1 MSAIR
6 QRTSGP
12 VAAGWDQLFSLAKKE
27 ADDRLVLERELRRW
41 CDAHGADA
49 ALYAEIEGASRRL
62 VSSGKTAFPERL
74 PADGE
79 AHGWARVELPQAQL
93 LVAIPGRA
101 SGATSSERAS
111 GATVPGHASGATA
124 SPDPSG
130 SDLAEEEAL
139 LLLAAGARISG
150 LKRQIQQQEF
160 QANFRGVELEAL
172 YDVGLAIASTLD
184 LEELCEEALLRAV
197 SLLDARRGA
206 LYLLEGGS
214 YRLTSR
220 FGGEA
225 LDELPAED
233 NDAASLAKGV
243 APEGWLPGARHL
255 LAVPVEIEGDAR
267 GVLIVADKESRRG
280 VGPFPVTDRRTLLLF
295 ANQAAIALE
304 NAKLHK
310 LALEKERLEREMEL
324 AAEIQQQLLP
334 KIMPKIP
341 GYEVIGW
348 NRPARQAG
356 GDYFDFHG
364 LGDGGWG
371 LVVGDVVGKGVPA
384 AILVSTLHSALHVL
398 LDQMEVGPP
407 LIERLNRHIFE
418 SSSAN
423 KFITMLLAALDTE
436 SGRLAYLNAGHNP
449 GLLVRAEGDVEQL
462 ASAGLPLGLMAQG
475 QFGIKTLEISRGD
488 LVCIYSDGITE
499 CEAPDEEEYGLE
511 RLIDLLTEQREQ
523 PLAEILHRIDQ
534 AVTDYAQGQPQG
546 DDQTVILLRS
556 CVAW

>member
-6 QRTSGP
+6 QQITDP
-12 VAAGWDQLFSLAKKE
+12 AAAGWEKLFSTAKKE
-27 ADDRLVLERELRRW
+27 VDDRQILQRQLARW
-41 CDAHGADA
+41 CEEQGVDA
-49 ALYAEIEGASRRL
+49 ALYTEANGNGGKLIEIGTTR
-62 VSSGKTAFPERL
+62 FPAQL
-74 PADGE
+74 PAAGDGDS
-79 AHGWARVELPQAQL
+79 WARVELPEAQL
-93 LVAIPGRA
+93 LHTGTADLGLDPKSRA
-101 SGATSSERAS
+101 TE
-111 GATVPGHASGATA
+111 
-124 SPDPSG
+124 D
-130 SDLAEEEAL
+130 AL
-139 LLLAAGARISG
+139 LLLAAGARISS
-150 LKRQIQQQEF
+150 LKRQIQEQEF
-160 QANFRGVELEAL
+160 QAAFRGVELEAL

-206 LYLLEGGS
+206 LYLLDAGS

-225 LDELPAED
+225 LDELPAADE
-233 NDAASLAKGV
+233 DAASLAAGE
-243 APEGWLPGARHL
+243 APEGWIPGARHL

-267 GVLIVADKESRRG
+267 GVLIVADKESRHG
-280 VGPFPVTDRRTLLLF
+280 VGPFPPTDRRTLLLF

-334 KIMPKIP
+334 KVMPQIP

-356 GDYFDFHG
+356 GDYFDFRG
-364 LGDGGWG
+364 LGNGGWG

-423 KFITMLLAALDTE
+423 KFITMLLAALDTQDD
-436 SGRLAYLNAGHNP
+436 RLAYLNAGHNP
-449 GLLVRAEGDVEQL
+449 GLLVRASGEVVQM
-462 ASAGLPLGLMAQG
+462 ASAGLPLGLLPQG
-475 QFGIKTLEISRGD
+475 QFGVSTLTLNPGD

-499 CEAPDEEEYGLE
+499 CESPDEEEFGQE
-511 RLIDLLTEQREQ
+511 RLTQL
-523 PLAEILHRIDQ
+523 LAEQGQRPLSAILNHIDS
-534 AVTDYAQGQPQG
+534 AVTEFAQGQPQG
-546 DDQTVILLRS
+546 DDQTVILLRR
-556 CVAW
+556 APAE

>member
-1 MSAIR
+1 MSAAR
-6 QRTSGP
+6 QQTSDP
-12 VAAGWDQLFSLAKKE
+12 AAGWEALFSLARKE
-27 ADDRLVLERELRRW
+27 ADDRKVLERQLERW
-41 CDAHGADA
+41 CDARGADA
-49 ALYAEIEGASRRL
+49 ALYTEIDGNSRKLIETGATR
-62 VSSGKTAFPERL
+62 FPEEL
-74 PADGE
+74 PAADDDG
-79 AHGWARVELPQAQL
+79 AWTLVELPQAQL
-93 LVAIPGRA
+93 LHTAQPG
-101 SGATSSERAS
+101 
-111 GATVPGHASGATA
+111 PG
-124 SPDPSG
+124 P
-130 SDLAEEEAL
+130 AEDTL

-150 LKRQIQQQEF
+150 LKRQIQEQEF
-160 QANFRGVELEAL
+160 QAAFRGVELEAL

-206 LYLLEGGS
+206 LYLLDSGS

-225 LDELPAED
+225 LDQLPAED
-233 NDAASLAKGV
+233 NHVTSLAAGE

-334 KIMPKIP
+334 KVMPKIP

-356 GDYFDFHG
+356 GDYFDFQG
-364 LGDGGWG
+364 LGNGGWG
-371 LVVGDVVGKGVPA
+371 LVVGDVVGKGLPA
-384 AILVSTLHSALHVL
+384 ALLVSTLHSALRVL

-407 LIERLNRHIFE
+407 LIEKLNRHIFE

-436 SGRLAYLNAGHNP
+436 GGRLAYLNAGHNP
-449 GLLVRAEGDVEQL
+449 GLLVRAEGEVEQL

-475 QFGIKTLEISRGD
+475 QFGVRTLELAHGD

-499 CEAPDEEEYGLE
+499 CEAPDEEEFGLE
-511 RLIDLLTEQREQ
+511 RLIDLLEQQREQ

-534 AVTDYAQGQPQG
+534 AVTDFAQDQPQG
-546 DDQTVILLRS
+546 DDQTVILLRR
-556 CVAW
+556 C

>member
-1 MSAIR
+1 MSAAG
-6 QRTSGP
+6 QQTSDP
-12 VAAGWDQLFSLAKKE
+12 TSAGWEKLFSLAKKE
-27 ADDRLVLERELRRW
+27 ADDRQVLARALERW
-41 CDAHGADA
+41 CAAHAADA
-49 ALYAEIEGASRRL
+49 ALYTELDGARRKL
-62 VSSGKTAFPERL
+62 VESGATQFPEEL
-74 PADGE
+74 PAATGE
-79 AHGWARVELPQAQL
+79 HGWGRVELPRAQL
-93 LVAIPGRA
+93 LH
-101 SGATSSERAS
+101 TSSL
-111 GATVPGHASGATA
+111 
-124 SPDPSG
+124 
-130 SDLAEEEAL
+130 DLATEDDAL
-139 LLLAAGARISG
+139 LLLAAGARISD
-150 LKRQIQQQEF
+150 LKRRILAQTF

-206 LYLLEGGS
+206 LYLLEGKS

-225 LDELPAED
+225 MVELPADDVDMAGLTAGE
-233 NDAASLAKGV
+233 
-243 APEGWLPGARHL
+243 APEGWLPGARYL
-255 LAVPVEIEGDAR
+255 LAVPVEIENDAR

-280 VGPFPVTDRRTLLLF
+280 VGPFPSTDRRTLSLF

-334 KIMPKIP
+334 KVMPKIP

-356 GDYFDFHG
+356 GDYFDFQG
-364 LGDGGWG
+364 LGNGGWG

-384 AILVSTLHSALHVL
+384 ALLVSTLHSALRVL
-398 LDQMEVGPP
+398 LDQMEIGPP

-418 SSSAN
+418 SSSSN
-423 KFITMLLAALDTE
+423 KFITMLLAALDTKGG
-436 SGRLAYLNAGHNP
+436 SLAYLNAGHNP
-449 GLLVRAEGDVEQL
+449 GLVIRADGDIDQL

-475 QFGIKTLEISRGD
+475 RFGYRTVGLEHGD

-499 CEAPDEEEYGLE
+499 CEAPDEEEFGLE
-511 RLIDLLTEQREQ
+511 RLICLLVEQREQ
-523 PLAEILHRIDQ
+523 PLVEILHRIDQ
-534 AVTDYAQGQPQG
+534 AVTDFAQDQPQG
-546 DDQTVILLRS
+546 DDQTVILLRR
-556 CVAW
+556 C

>member
-1 MSAIR
+1 MSVR
-6 QRTSGP
+6 QQTSDP
-12 VAAGWDQLFSLAKKE
+12 AAGWESLFSLAKKE
-27 ADDRLVLERELRRW
+27 VDDRHVLERQLERW
-41 CDAHGADA
+41 CDARGADA
-49 ALYAEIEGASRRL
+49 ALYTGVDGAGRKLIEIGATR
-62 VSSGKTAFPERL
+62 FPDEL
-74 PADGE
+74 PAADDGG
-79 AHGWARVELPQAQL
+79 GWTRVELPQAQL
-93 LVAIPGRA
+93 LHTAGEES
-101 SGATSSERAS
+101 SGLEPA
-111 GATVPGHASGATA
+111 
-124 SPDPSG
+124 
-130 SDLAEEEAL
+130 AEDTL
-139 LLLAAGARISG
+139 ILLAAGARISG
-150 LKRQIQQQEF
+150 LKRQIQEQEF
-160 QANFRGVELEAL
+160 QAAFRGVELEAL

-184 LEELCEEALLRAV
+184 LEELCEEALIRAV

-206 LYLLEGGS
+206 LYLLEGDS

-225 LDELPAED
+225 PDELPAGD
-233 NDAASLAKGV
+233 NDTATLAAGE

-280 VGPFPVTDRRTLLLF
+280 VGPFPATDRRTLLLF

-334 KIMPKIP
+334 KVMPKIP

-356 GDYFDFHG
+356 GDYFDFRG

-436 SGRLAYLNAGHNP
+436 GDRLAYINAGHNP
-449 GLLVRAEGDVEQL
+449 GLLVQAGGEVVQMV
-462 ASAGLPLGLMAQG
+462 SAGLPLGLMLQG
-475 QFGIKTLEISRGD
+475 QFGVSTLDLAPGD

-499 CEAPDEEEYGLE
+499 CEAPDEEEFGLE
-511 RLIDLLTEQREQ
+511 RLTGLLVDQGQRSL
-523 PLAEILHRIDQ
+523 PEILSRIDK
-534 AVTDYAQGQPQG
+534 AVTEYAEDQPQG
-546 DDQTVILLRS
+546 DDQTVILLRR
-556 CVAW
+556 CWPRGA

>member
-1 MSAIR
+1 MSAAR
-6 QRTSGP
+6 QQTSEP
-12 VAAGWDQLFSLAKKE
+12 AAGWETLFSLARRE
-27 ADDRLVLERELRRW
+27 ADDRKVLERQLERW
-41 CDAHGADA
+41 CAARGADA
-49 ALYAEIEGASRRL
+49 ALYTAVDGNGRKLIEIGATR
-62 VSSGKTAFPERL
+62 FPEEL
-74 PADGE
+74 PADDDG
-79 AHGWARVELPQAQL
+79 AWTRVELPQAQL
-93 LVAIPGRA
+93 LHTAQPGPDRA
-101 SGATSSERAS
+101 EDT
-111 GATVPGHASGATA
+111 
-124 SPDPSG
+124 
-130 SDLAEEEAL
+130 L

-150 LKRQIQQQEF
+150 LKRQIQEQEF
-160 QANFRGVELEAL
+160 QAAFRGVELEAL

-206 LYLLEGGS
+206 LYLLDSGS

-225 LDELPAED
+225 LDRLPAED
-233 NDAASLAKGV
+233 NHVTSLAAGE

-280 VGPFPVTDRRTLLLF
+280 VGPFPATDRRTLLLF

-334 KIMPKIP
+334 KVMPKIP

-356 GDYFDFHG
+356 GDYFDFQG
-364 LGDGGWG
+364 LGNGGWG
-371 LVVGDVVGKGVPA
+371 LVVGDVVGKGLPA
-384 AILVSTLHSALHVL
+384 ALLVSTLHSALRVL
-398 LDQMEVGPP
+398 LDQMEVGPR
-407 LIERLNRHIFE
+407 LIEKLNRHIFE

-436 SGRLAYLNAGHNP
+436 GGRLAYLNAGHNP
-449 GLLVRAEGDVEQL
+449 GLLVRAEGEVEQL
-462 ASAGLPLGLMAQG
+462 ASAGLPLGLMAQSH
-475 QFGIKTLEISRGD
+475 FGVRTLELAHGD

-499 CEAPDEEEYGLE
+499 CEAPDEEEFGLE
-511 RLIDLLTEQREQ
+511 RLIDLLEQQREQ

-534 AVTDYAQGQPQG
+534 AVTDFAQDQPQG
-546 DDQTVILLRS
+546 DDQTVILLRR
-556 CVAW
+556 C

>member
-1 MSAIR
+1 ML
-6 QRTSGP
+6 
-12 VAAGWDQLFSLAKKE
+12 D
-27 ADDRLVLERELRRW
+27 RELRRW
-41 CDAHGADA
+41 CEAHGADA
-49 ALYAEIEGASRRL
+49 ALYTEIDGVRRRL
-62 VSSGKTAFPERL
+62 LSVGRTPFPEQL
-74 PADGE
+74 TGTEDS
-79 AHGWARVELPQAQL
+79 GWARIELPFAQL
-93 LVAIPGRA
+93 LH
-101 SGATSSERAS
+101 TSKA
-111 GATVPGHASGATA
+111 GV
-124 SPDPSG
+124 
-130 SDLAEEEAL
+130 AEEAAL
-139 LLLAAGARISG
+139 LLLAAGARISE
-150 LKRQIQQQEF
+150 LKRQIQEQRF
-160 QANFRGVELEAL
+160 QAKFRGVELEAL

-184 LEELCEEALLRAV
+184 LEELCEEALIRAV

-206 LYLLEGGS
+206 LYLLDGGS

-225 LDELPAED
+225 LVELPAEE
-233 NDAASLAKGV
+233 NDVAGLAAGE

-267 GVLIVADKESRRG
+267 GVLIVADKESRYG
-280 VGPFPVTDRRTLLLF
+280 VGPFPVTDRRTLSLF

-324 AAEIQQQLLP
+324 AADIQKQLLP
-334 KIMPKIP
+334 KVMPIIP

-356 GDYFDFHG
+356 GDYYDFRS
-364 LGDGGWG
+364 LDNGGWG

-423 KFITMLLAALDTE
+423 KFITMLLAALDTQ
-436 SGRLAYLNAGHNP
+436 GNRLAYLNAGHNP
-449 GLLVRAEGDVEQL
+449 GLLVRAGGEIVQME
-462 ASAGLPLGLMAQG
+462 SAGLPLGLMLTG
-475 QFGIKTLEISRGD
+475 QFGASSLDLDPGD

-499 CEAPDEEEYGLE
+499 CEAPDEEEFGLE
-511 RLIDLLTEQREQ
+511 RLTGLIADQGQR
-523 PLAEILHRIDQ
+523 PLSEILHRIDT
-534 AVTDYAQGQPQG
+534 AVTDFAQGLPQG
-546 DDQTVILLRS
+546 DDQTVILLRR
-556 CVAW
+556 C

>member
-1 MSAIR
+1 MK
-6 QRTSGP
+6 
-12 VAAGWDQLFSLAKKE
+12 VATGWEKLFSLAKKE
-27 ADDRLVLERELRRW
+27 ADDRRVLERKLERW
-41 CDAHGADA
+41 CAKHTADA
-49 ALYAEIEGASRRL
+49 ALYTELDG
-62 VSSGKTAFPERL
+62 VSSKLIEIGSTRFPEEL
-74 PADGE
+74 SAASDEDG
-79 AHGWARVELPQAQL
+79 WRRVELPKAQL
-93 LVAIPGRA
+93 LHVSRPDL
-101 SGATSSERAS
+101 SHPDLS
-111 GATVPGHASGATA
+111 
-124 SPDPSG
+124 SPDLKT
-130 SDLAEEEAL
+130 DDAL

-150 LKRQIQQQEF
+150 LKRQIQEQKF

-225 LDELPAED
+225 MVELPAED
-233 NDAASLAKGV
+233 SDVAGLANGE
-243 APEGWLPGARHL
+243 APEGWIPGARHL

-280 VGPFPVTDRRTLLLF
+280 VGPFPPTDRRTLSLF

-334 KIMPKIP
+334 KVMPKIP

-356 GDYFDFHG
+356 GDYYDFQD
-364 LGDGGWG
+364 LGNGGWG

-384 AILVSTLHSALHVL
+384 ALLVSTLHSALRVL
-398 LDQMEVGPP
+398 LDQMDIGPP

-418 SSSAN
+418 SSSSN
-423 KFITMLLAALDTE
+423 KFITMLLAALDTDG
-436 SGRLAYLNAGHNP
+436 GRLAYLNAGHNP
-449 GLLVRAEGDVEQL
+449 GLVVRAAGEVDQL
-462 ASAGLPLGLMAQG
+462 ASAGLPLGLMSQG
-475 QFGIKTLEISRGD
+475 AFGCRTVPLEHKD

-499 CEAPDEEEYGLE
+499 CEAPDEEEFGLE
-511 RLIDLLTEQREQ
+511 RLIDLLTEQREK

-534 AVTDYAQGQPQG
+534 AVTDFAQDQPQG
-546 DDQTVILLRS
+546 DDQTVILLRR
-556 CVAW
+556 C

>member
-6 QRTSGP
+6 QQTSDA
-12 VAAGWDQLFSLAKKE
+12 AAGWETLFSLARKE
-27 ADDRLVLERELRRW
+27 ADDRQVLERQLERW
-41 CDAHGADA
+41 CDARGVDA
-49 ALYAEIEGASRRL
+49 ALYTEIDGAGRKLIEIGATR
-62 VSSGKTAFPERL
+62 FPKEL
-74 PADGE
+74 PADE
-79 AHGWARVELPQAQL
+79 VDGWTRVELPQAL
-93 LVAIPGRA
+93 LLHAASTDPSAAIRP
-101 SGATSSERAS
+101 
-111 GATVPGHASGATA
+111 
-124 SPDPSG
+124 SPDLAKPSHA
-130 SDLAEEEAL
+130 AEDS
-139 LLLAAGARISG
+139 LLLAAGARISS
-150 LKRQIQQQEF
+150 LKRLIQEQEF
-160 QANFRGVELEAL
+160 QAAFRGVELEAL

-184 LEELCEEALLRAV
+184 LEELCTEALIRAV

-225 LDELPAED
+225 LDELPAD
-233 NDAASLAKGV
+233 DRDAASLAAGE

-255 LAVPVEIEGDAR
+255 LAVPVEIEGDPR
-267 GVLIVADKESRRG
+267 GVLIVADKESRHG
-280 VGPFPVTDRRTLLLF
+280 VGPFPATDRRTLLLF

-324 AAEIQQQLLP
+324 APEIQQQLLP
-334 KIMPKIP
+334 KVMPQIP

-356 GDYFDFHG
+356 GDYFDFRR

-423 KFITMLLAALDTE
+423 KFITMLLATLDTTRN
-436 SGRLAYLNAGHNP
+436 RLAYLNAGHNP
-449 GLLVRAEGDVEQL
+449 GLLVRAEGEVVQMV
-462 ASAGLPLGLMAQG
+462 SAGLPLGLMARG
-475 QFGIKTLEISRGD
+475 QFGSSTLDLAPGD

-499 CEAPDEEEYGLE
+499 CEAPDEEEFGLE
-511 RLIDLLTEQREQ
+511 RLTRLLVDQGQRSL
-523 PLAEILHRIDQ
+523 PEILSRIDK
-534 AVTDYAQGQPQG
+534 AVTEYAEGQPQG
-546 DDQTVILLRS
+546 DDQTVILLRR
-556 CVAW
+556 C

>member
-1 MSAIR
+1 MSD
-6 QRTSGP
+6 QT
-12 VAAGWDQLFSLAKKE
+12 AGWGRLFSLARKE
-27 ADDRLVLERELRRW
+27 ADDRQVLEQQLGRW
-41 CDAHGADA
+41 CRDHGADA
-49 ALYAEIEGASRRL
+49 ALYTKVDGGGRKLVESGATR
-62 VSSGKTAFPERL
+62 FPETL
-74 PADGE
+74 PEAGGDG
-79 AHGWARVELPQAQL
+79 GWSRVELPQAQL
-93 LVAIPGRA
+93 L
-101 SGATSSERAS
+101 
-111 GATVPGHASGATA
+111 HTA
-124 SPDPSG
+124 SPDLAG
-130 SDLAEEEAL
+130 SDPAAEDAL

-150 LKRQIQQQEF
+150 LKRQIQRQEF
-160 QANFRGVELEAL
+160 QAAFRGVELEAL

-206 LYLLEGGS
+206 LYLLDGGS

-225 LDELPAED
+225 LDELPAGD
-233 NDAASLAKGV
+233 DDAASLAAGE

-255 LAVPVEIEGDAR
+255 LAVTVETEGDAK

-280 VGPFPVTDRRTLLLF
+280 VGPFPATDRRTLLLF

-324 AAEIQQQLLP
+324 AAEIQKQLLP
-334 KIMPKIP
+334 KVMPKIP

-356 GDYFDFHG
+356 GDYFDFQG

-371 LVVGDVVGKGVPA
+371 LVVGDVVGKGLPA
-384 AILVSTLHSALHVL
+384 ALLVSTLHSALRVL

-418 SSSAN
+418 SSGAN
-423 KFITMLLAALDTE
+423 KFITMLLAALDAE
-436 SGRLAYLNAGHNP
+436 GGRLAYLNAGHNP
-449 GLLVRAEGDVEQL
+449 GLLVRAGGEIDQL

-475 QFGIKTLEISRGD
+475 HFGIRTLELGHGD

-499 CEAPDEEEYGLE
+499 CEAPDEEEFGLE
-511 RLIDLLTEQREQ
+511 RLTDLLAEQRRQ
-523 PLAEILHRIDQ
+523 PLAEILRRIDQ
-534 AVTDYAQGQPQG
+534 AVTDFAQDQPQG
-546 DDQTVILLRS
+546 DDQTVILLRR
-556 CVAW
+556 C